1 MLTKSVVIAELDRQ
15 LLTKLSYLNTSLK
28 QAIDSRNSDTKSSAG
43 DKFETSR
50 EMAQIEIQKIETEIL
65 KTQQFI
71 TDLVAKFSKFI
82 ITDKGAFLISIPFGK
97 LNGNCTEV
105 FCISNSAPIT
115 KQLVNT
121 EISANFEYRGVTY
134 NILDIIL
141 INYVLLDINHL
152 PILSY
157 N

>member
-1 MLTKSVVIAELDRQ
+1 MLTKSEVIAELDRQ
-15 LLTKLSYLNTSLK
+15 LLRKLSYLNTSLK

-50 EMAQIEIQKIETEIL
+50 EMAQIEIQKIETEIS

-71 TDLVAKFSKFI
+71 TDLASKASQLI

-97 LNGNCTEV
+97 VMVNTTEV

-134 NILDIIL
+134 NILDITL
-141 INYVLLDINHL
+141 
-152 PILSY
+152 
-157 N
+157 

>member
-1 MLTKSVVIAELDRQ
+1 MLTKSEVIAELDRQ
-15 LLTKLSYLNTSLK
+15 LLRKLSYLNTSLK

-50 EMAQIEIQKIETEIL
+50 EMAQIEIQKIETEIS
-65 KTQQFI
+65 KTQQFF
-71 TDLVAKFSKFI
+71 TDLASKASQLI

-97 LNGNCTEV
+97 VMVNTTEV

-134 NILDIIL
+134 NILVIT
-141 INYVLLDINHL
+141 
-152 PILSY
+152 
-157 N
+157 

>member
-1 MLTKSVVIAELDRQ
+1 MLTKSAVIDELDRQ
-15 LLTKLSYLNTSLK
+15 LLRKLSYLNTSLK

-50 EMAQIEIQKIETEIL
+50 EMAQIEIQKIETEIS
-65 KTQQFI
+65 KTQQFF
-71 TDLVAKFSKFI
+71 TDLASKASQLI

-97 LNGNCTEV
+97 VMVNTTEV

-134 NILDIIL
+134 NILDII
-141 INYVLLDINHL
+141 
-152 PILSY
+152 
-157 N
+157 

>member
-1 MLTKSVVIAELDRQ
+1 VLTKSVVIAELDSQ
-15 LLTKLSYLNTSLK
+15 LLRKLSYLTTNLK

-50 EMAQIEIQKIETEIL
+50 EMAQIEIQKIETEIS
-65 KTQQFI
+65 KTQQFF
-71 TDLVAKFSKFI
+71 TDLASKASQLI

-97 LNGNCTEV
+97 VMVNTTEV

-134 NILDIIL
+134 NILDIT
-141 INYVLLDINHL
+141 
-152 PILSY
+152 
-157 N
+157 

>member
-1 MLTKSVVIAELDRQ
+1 VLTKSVVIAELDKQ
-15 LLTKLSYLNTSLK
+15 LLTKLSYLTTNLE
-28 QAIDSRNSDTKSSAG
+28 QAIVSRNSDTKSSAG

-50 EMAQIEIQKIETEIL
+50 EMAQIEIHKIENEIL

-71 TDLVAKFSKFI
+71 TDLASKASQLI

-97 LNGNCTEV
+97 VMVNTTEV

-134 NILDIIL
+134 NILDIT
-141 INYVLLDINHL
+141 
-152 PILSY
+152 
-157 N
+157 

>member
-1 MLTKSVVIAELDRQ
+1 MLTKSEVIAELDKQ
-15 LLTKLSYLNTSLK
+15 LLSKLSYLTTNLK
-28 QAIDSRNSDTKSSAG
+28 QAIVSRNSDTKSSAG

-50 EMAQIEIQKIETEIL
+50 EMAQIEIHKIENEIL

-71 TDLVAKFSKFI
+71 SDLASKASQLI

-97 LNGNCTEV
+97 LMVSGTEV

-115 KQLVNT
+115 NQLVNT

-134 NILDIIL
+134 NILDIT
-141 INYVLLDINHL
+141 
-152 PILSY
+152 
-157 N
+157 

>member
-1 MLTKSVVIAELDRQ
+1 VLTKSAVIDELDSQ
-15 LLTKLSYLNTSLK
+15 LLRKLSYLNTSLN

-50 EMAQIEIQKIETEIL
+50 EMAQIEIHKIESEIL

-71 TDLVAKFSKFI
+71 SDLFSKDIQFI
-82 ITDKGAFLISIPFGK
+82 ITDKGTFLISIPFGK
-97 LNGNCTEV
+97 LMVSGTEV

-134 NILDIIL
+134 NILVIT
-141 INYVLLDINHL
+141 
-152 PILSY
+152 
-157 N
+157 

>member
-1 MLTKSVVIAELDRQ
+1 MLSKSAVIKELSKQ
-15 LLTKLSYLNTSLK
+15 LSVKLNYLNTTL
-28 QAIDSRNSDTKSSAG
+28 QQTINSRNSDTKSSAG

-50 EMAQIEIQKIETEIL
+50 EMAQIEISKIEKEII

-71 TDLVAKFSKFI
+71 TDLTSKASQFI

-97 LNGNCTEV
+97 LMVKSAEV

-121 EISANFEYRGVTY
+121 EISANFEYRRVAY
-134 NILDIIL
+134 NILDIT
-141 INYVLLDINHL
+141 
-152 PILSY
+152 
-157 N
+157 

>member
-15 LLTKLSYLNTSLK
+15 LLRKLSYLNTSLN

-50 EMAQIEIQKIETEIL
+50 EMAQIEIQKIETEIS
-65 KTQQFI
+65 KTQQFF
-71 TDLVAKFSKFI
+71 TDLASKASQLI

-97 LNGNCTEV
+97 VMVNTTEV

-134 NILDIIL
+134 NILVIT
-141 INYVLLDINHL
+141 
-152 PILSY
+152 
-157 N
+157 

>member
-1 MLTKSVVIAELDRQ
+1 MLIKSEVIVELDKQ
-15 LLTKLSYLNTSLK
+15 LLSKLSYLTTNIQ

-50 EMAQIEIQKIETEIL
+50 EMAQIEIHKIETEIL
-65 KTQQFI
+65 KTQQFF
-71 TDLVAKFSKFI
+71 TDLASKASQLI

-97 LNGNCTEV
+97 VMVNTTEV

-121 EISANFEYRGVTY
+121 EISANFEYRGVAY
-134 NILDIIL
+134 N
-141 INYVLLDINHL
+141 VLEIT
-152 PILSY
+152 
-157 N
+157 

>member
-1 MLTKSVVIAELDRQ
+1 MLTKSAVIDELDRQ
-15 LLTKLSYLNTSLK
+15 LLNKLSYLNTSFI

-50 EMAQIEIQKIETEIL
+50 EMAQIEIHKIESEIL

-71 TDLVAKFSKFI
+71 TDLFSKDIQFI

-97 LNGNCTEV
+97 LMVSGTEV

-121 EISANFEYRGVTY
+121 EILANFEYRGVAY
-134 NILDIIL
+134 NVLDIT
-141 INYVLLDINHL
+141 
-152 PILSY
+152 
-157 N
+157 